1 MAGNIRVLIVDDEEV
16 ILSLLKRI
24 LSKDP
29 IFEADTASRG
39 YQAVSLALKREYDA
53 IICDIDLPDMD
64 GTEIIKELRRK
75 QRCPPLVIFIS
86 GAIRAAPKNMIG
98 NTFFVRKPFN
108 PSEVISILIMNAR
121 RK

>member
-1 MAGNIRVLIVDDEEV
+1 MAGNIRVLIVDDEES
-16 ILSLLKRI
+16 ILFLLKRI
-24 LSKDP
+24 LSKDS

-39 YQAVSLALKREYDA
+39 YQAVALAQKRDYDA
-53 IICDIDLPDMD
+53 LICDIDLPDMD
-64 GTEIIKELRRK
+64 GTEIVKELKLK

-86 GAIRAAPKNMIG
+86 GAVRSAPKNMVG

-108 PSEVISILIMNAR
+108 PTEVISLLIMNAR

>member
-1 MAGNIRVLIVDDEEV
+1 MIVDDEES
-16 ILSLLKRI
+16 ILFLLKRI
-24 LSKDP
+24 LSKDS

-39 YQAVSLALKREYDA
+39 YQAVALAQKRDYDA
-53 IICDIDLPDMD
+53 LICDIDLPDMD
-64 GTEIIKELRRK
+64 GTEIVKELKLK

-86 GAIRAAPKNMIG
+86 GAVRSAPKNMVG

-108 PSEVISILIMNAR
+108 PTEVISLLIMNAR